1 MILYN
6 NLPQIDLHGY
16 DRDYARIEINDFIR
30 DNYLQKNQKVIII
43 HGVGTGILRKTTHET
58 LKHNKLVVSYKLDN
72 FNSGTTI
79 VEIRRKNWQNQT
91 FVLKYKTLCEEGEF
105 KYAHRGIWK

>member
-16 DRDYARIEINDFIR
+16 DRDYARIQINEFINDS
-30 DNYLQKNQKVIII
+30 YKLKHQKILII

-58 LKHNKLVVSYKLDN
+58 LKKNKLVSSFKLDN

-79 VEIRRKNWQNQT
+79 VELHKKIDKKP
-91 FVLKYKTLCEEGEF
+91 VL
-105 KYAHRGIWK
+105 

>member
-1 MILYN
+1 MLYS

-16 DRDYARIEINDFIR
+16 DRDYARIVINDFIQ
-30 DNYLQKNQKVIII
+30 DNYQMKNQKILII

-58 LKHNKLVVSYKLDN
+58 LKKNKLVSSFKLDN

-79 VEIRRKNWQNQT
+79 VEIKKRNWQKGH
-91 FVLKYKTLCEEGEF
+91 FMVGYKALM
-105 KYAHRGIWK
+105 